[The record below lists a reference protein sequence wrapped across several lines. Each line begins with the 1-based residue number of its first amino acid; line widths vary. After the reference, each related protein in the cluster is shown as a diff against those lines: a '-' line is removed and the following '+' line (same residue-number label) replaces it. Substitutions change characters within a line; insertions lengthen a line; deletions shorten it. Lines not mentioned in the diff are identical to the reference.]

1 MDTVVLVIRMVLAVV
16 FATAGVAKLRD
27 LQGTRQSLREFGVS
41 EALARPSA
49 ILLPLAELAVAVG
62 LVFPP
67 TARWAALGALLL
79 LLIFMAGIAN
89 AMRQGLAPDCNCFGQ
104 LHSAP
109 AGRDTLIRNGIL
121 SALALVALVGGP
133 GPAVDSWA
141 SDSGAWQVI
150 AIVAIAASIALAAWA
165 LQLRATVHGLAN
177 DVTRM
182 RRELALIPPGLPV
195 GAKAPDFDLMS
206 VDAGE
211 KVSLENLLER
221 GKPVLLMFT
230 APNCGPCGQIFPSL
244 KRWQQSLSGQL
255 TVALISSGSVEQN
268 QYVVDEHGLERLL
281 VQEGIET
288 FNDYRVSSTPS
299 GLLVS
304 AEGRIATTTA
314 QSVFEIE
321 PMVRHALRGGDL
333 AAVSS

>member
-1 MDTVVLVIRMVLAVV
+1 MDTVVLVIRVVLALV

-27 LQGTRQSLREFGVS
+27 LHGTRHSLQEFGVG
-41 EALARPSA
+41 ERLARPSA
-49 ILLPLAELAVAVG
+49 VLLPLAELAVAVG
-62 LVFPP
+62 LVFKP
-67 TARWAALGALLL
+67 TAQWAALGALLL
-79 LLIFMAGIAN
+79 LLVFMAGIAN

-104 LHSAP
+104 IHSAP
-109 AGRDTLIRNGIL
+109 AGRTTLIRNGVL

-133 GPAVDSWA
+133 GPAINSWA
-141 SDSGAWQVI
+141 SDSGVAEVL
-150 AIVAIAASIALAAWA
+150 AIAFGAAALALGAWA
-165 LQLRATVHGLAN
+165 WQLRATARGLAN
-177 DVTRM
+177 DVTSM

-195 GAKAPDFDLMS
+195 GAKAPDFALTS
-206 VDAGE
+206 VDGGDT
-211 KVSLENLLER
+211 VTLENLLER

-230 APNCGPCGQIFPSL
+230 APNCGPCSQIFPSL
-244 KRWQQSLSGQL
+244 RRWQQSLSGQI
-255 TVALISSGSVEQN
+255 TVALVSSGSVEQN
-268 QYVVDEHGLERLL
+268 QPVVDEHGLERLL

-288 FNDYRVSSTPS
+288 FNAFRIRSTPS
-299 GLLVS
+299 GVLVS